1 MQVRKKLRHM
11 IALLLL
17 YAGLAISGL
26 AISGLAISEE
36 QNFGDISF
44 PNSGAS
50 EAQSAFLTGVKALH
64 SYDWAPAR
72 IAFEKAQEI
81 DPSFA
86 LAYWGQAMSENHSL
100 WAEQDME
107 AATAA
112 LNKLAPDF
120 QSRLRKAPTEKEK
133 AYLTAVEIL
142 YFSPGDKLQRDFA
155 HAEYMARMHER
166 WPDDHEI
173 SIWYAQSLLGTI
185 RGGDKGFRRQA
196 LAGSISLDVFAKNK
210 NHPGAAHFIIHS
222 FDDPDHA
229 ILALPAANRYA
240 DIAPAAGHAVHMPAH
255 IFVQLGMWQEVVNS
269 NIKGYN
275 VSVAVNKKY
284 GLPEGHTDFH
294 CLAWLIY
301 GNLML
306 GHYDQ
311 ANEYVGWALAA
322 VERNPGDERVLGGY
336 LRMRGRHMIETG
348 QWQDIALPAANSVEG
363 SNVYW
368 VSVVG
373 MSAAH
378 RGDIETATAAIDRL
392 KSLSCTGT
400 ISSVALSCRQKQ
412 AAAAAADAKNY
423 DDLTIDILVKEIIA
437 VSSLF
442 SGDKQRAI
450 SMAREAAEIQMREMG
465 PSGPPFPIMKPAIE
479 LYGDVL
485 LAADRP
491 ADALVA
497 YKRSIQWIPQRTPS
511 ILGLAKAA
519 IAVGDNETADEMFS
533 KLKEMPGANPAINW
547 HNTPPR

>member
-1 MQVRKKLRHM
+1 MQVRKILGYM

-17 YAGLAISGL
+17 HAGLAL
-26 AISGLAISEE
+26 SEE
-36 QNFGDISF
+36 QQFGAISF

-64 SYDWAPAR
+64 SFDWDPAR

-86 LAYWGQAMSENHSL
+86 LAYWGQAMSDNHPL

-133 AYLTAVEIL
+133 AYLTAVETL

-155 HAEYMARMHER
+155 YAEYMARMHER

-173 SIWYAQSLLGTI
+173 SIFYALSLLGTV
-185 RGGDKGFRRQA
+185 RRGDKGFRRQA
-196 LAGSISLDVFAKNK
+196 LAASISQDIFAKNK

-229 ILALPAANRYA
+229 ILALPAAKVYA
-240 DIAPAAGHAVHMPAH
+240 DIAPAAGHALHMPSH
-255 IFVQLGMWQEVVNS
+255 IFVQLGMWQGVVNS
-269 NIKGYN
+269 NIEGYN
-275 VSVAVNKKY
+275 VLVAVNKKY
-284 GLPEGHTDFH
+284 GLPEGHEEFH
-294 CLAWLIY
+294 CLSWLIY

-306 GHYDQ
+306 GHYDR
-311 ANEYVGWALAA
+311 ANENVGWALAA

-348 QWQDIALPAANSVEG
+348 QWQDVALDEADSVEG
-363 SNVYW
+363 SNAHW

-392 KSLSCTGT
+392 ESL
-400 ISSVALSCRQKQ
+400 QKQ
-412 AAAAAADAKNY
+412 AAADAKNY
-423 DDLTIDILVKEIIA
+423 DAIQIDILVKEVIA
-437 VSSLF
+437 VSSLL

-450 SMAREAAEIQMREMG
+450 SMAREAAEMQMREMNA
-465 PSGPPFPIMKPAIE
+465 PSGPPWPMKPAIE

-497 YKRSIQWIPQRTPS
+497 YKRSIQWIPKRTPS